1 MDNIYNLILNGL
13 YSSYN
18 LKSEREKINFLNSLQ
33 PYVTSL
39 RSSFRNRQ
47 IDVDYRDKNLQAA
60 YLIAYYPSY
69 VEMTYEVLNRHGKDV
84 LCAQNNI
91 LNVCLFGAGA
101 APEAIAIINF
111 INENALEIEELNI
124 YAYDIF
130 ASTWNFSISLAKKF
144 IIPHLWK
151 SKRIEIRISELNL
164 CQINSFENIKQQIKE
179 SNLFIFQNCL
189 NELNNRDIAA
199 ANIIYLAE
207 NMPQVSRLIIADLS
221 NFPSV
226 IDMEN
231 EIEQNLRKLP
241 NLINFKS
248 DAKEELRVR
257 TLLPAII
264 RQNLLTGRPGQSW
277 EHGGLLTPRAR
288 VRFNFISAYYPQLEV
303 SELVPEQVS
312 LEALQTYIKALEAK
326 QTNIQK
332 EKEDLEILVQQMQQ
346 QILSLQNQVETQ
358 LNLQALAENVQQSD
372 RSDNDAV
379 LAQFDQS
386 LIAIDSSLR
395 DLVRQTRDNIVAQ
408 TRLAQQKQEKKLW
421 MAIAVSTA
429 LGLLSIVL
437 AIIVILGR

>member
-130 ASTWNFSISLAKKF
+130 ASTWNFSINLAKKF
-144 IIPHLWK
+144 IIPHLWQ
-151 SKRIEIRISELNL
+151 SKNFNINIFDLDL
-164 CQINSFENIKQQIKE
+164 CEPDSLKNINQQIKN

-189 NELNNRDIAA
+189 NELNKQDIAI
-199 ANIIYLAE
+199 ANINYLVE
-207 NMPQVSRLIIADLS
+207 NIPRASRLIIADLVYDSVTNIKLHIEKKLEELSYNLDFRS
-221 NFPSV
+221 N
-226 IDMEN
+226 IKE
-231 EIEQNLRKLP
+231 EIRLQIPLP
-241 NLINFKS
+241 N
-248 DAKEELRVR
+248 A
-257 TLLPAII
+257 I
-264 RQNLLTGRPGQSW
+264 RQHLLISVN
-277 EHGGLLTPRAR
+277 GLIPRTK
-288 VRFNFISAYYPQLEV
+288 VRFDFISAYYPLLEV
-303 SELVPEQVS
+303 KELVPDRIS
-312 LEALQTYIKALEAK
+312 LEALQAYIKDLEAK
-326 QTNIQK
+326 QTNFQK
-332 EKEDLEILVQQMQQ
+332 EKEDLEILVNQMQR
-346 QILSLQNQVETQ
+346 QILNLQNQVETQ
-358 LNLQALAENVQQSD
+358 LNLQALAENVQKPNA
-372 RSDNDAV
+372 SDNDAV